1 MELGVCY
8 YPEHWPETTWKPD
21 AKRMKDIGLSWVR
34 VGEFAWKRL
43 EPTSGKFN
51 FGWLDRAIDNLGNA
65 GLNVMLGTPTATP
78 PKWLVD
84 KYNDIFQTDKNGHVR
99 GFGSRR
105 HYCHNSKSYNK
116 ETTRIVTVIA
126 KRYSKHEAVQAW
138 QTDNEYG
145 CHDTVRCYCDNCKR
159 DFRAWLKQKYKTVDV
174 LNEAWWNAFWSM
186 DYNSFDEIELPNL
199 TVTEPNPSHTLDF
212 YRFSSDSV
220 IRYNKLQVD
229 ILRKHSD
236 KPITHNAM
244 GFFGQYDHYKLAKD
258 LDAVT
263 WDNYPLGTLELA
275 FTSPSEISST
285 SVGSVSFPE
294 DFKNNYMR
302 SGYPDLI
309 SFNHDLYYGLKNK
322 PFWVIEQQPGQVNW
336 APTNPLP
343 APGVVRLWTHQAFA
357 HGADVVAYFRW
368 RAANGAQ
375 ETMHAGLNLFDGSP
389 DVATGEAKQ
398 VVNEIEELEQPDKR
412 RLQTTPRTVKNN
424 PLQPLVPL
432 DMDETK
438 IALLFDYENLWATS
452 IQPHSSTWNYF
463 ALQMTY
469 YTALRGLGFDV
480 AIVHPH
486 SGLSQY
492 KVVLAPALNMV
503 DGPLAKQLTDYVK
516 QGGQLVIGPRSG
528 FKTLTNKVH
537 APAPGPLAE
546 LMGVNIFRVDA
557 LRPGYKEYVKL
568 VDNSRNKGLAEPA
581 EVKPLAYGTWADLL
595 TPTTAKVLAT
605 YQSDAYKGIAAVTE
619 QKHSKGSCLTIGM
632 WAEVEGLRVLLEP
645 VLRRVGLEPL
655 NLPEGVR
662 VTRRGNLSYLLNF
675 NSSDVLLRLKGL
687 PKKVTKHGVTI
698 LPQKS

>member
-8 YPEHWPETTWKPD
+8 YPEHWPENTWKPD
-21 AKRMKDIGLSWVR
+21 TKRMKEIGLSWVR

-43 EPTSGKFN
+43 EPTSNKFT
-51 FGWLDRAIDNLGNA
+51 FDWLDRAIDNLGNA

-84 KYNDIFQTDKNGHVR
+84 KYDDVFQVDKNGHTR

-126 KRYSKHEAVQAW
+126 KRYSKHQAVQAW

-145 CHDTVRCYCDNCKR
+145 CHDTVRCYCDNCKLE
-159 DFRAWLKQKYKTVDV
+159 FRKWLKQKYKTIDA
-174 LNEAWWNAFWSM
+174 LNDAWWNAFWSM
-186 DYNSFDEIELPNL
+186 EYNSFAEVELPNL

-229 ILRKHSD
+229 ILRKFSD

-244 GFFGQYDHYKLAKD
+244 GFFGQYDHYKLAQD
-258 LDAVT
+258 LDAIT

-275 FTSPSEISST
+275 FTSPSEVSGTST
-285 SVGSVSFPE
+285 GSVSFPE
-294 DFKNNYMR
+294 DLKNKYMR

-389 DVATGEAKQ
+389 DVATHEAKQ
-398 VVNEIEELEQPDKR
+398 VVKEIEKLEQGEHR
-412 RLQTTPRTVKNN
+412 RIPPT
-424 PLQPLVPL
+424 PLVKGGKGS
-432 DMDETK
+432 EA
-438 IALLFDYENLWATS
+438 ALLFDYENLWAAS

-463 ALQMTY
+463 ALQMNY
-469 YTALRGLGFDV
+469 YTALRGLGLDV
-480 AIVHPH
+480 AIIHPR
-486 SGLSQY
+486 SELGNY

-503 DGPLAKQLTDYVK
+503 DESLAEHLTAYVK
-516 QGGQLVIGPRSG
+516 QGGQLVMGPRSG

-537 APAPGPLAE
+537 APAPGPLTE

-557 LRPGYKEYVKL
+557 LRPGYREYVKFG
-568 VDNSRNKGLAEPA
+568 RKRFT
-581 EVKPLAYGTWADLL
+581 YTTWADLL
-595 TPTTAKVLAT
+595 APTTAKVLAT
-605 YQSDAYKGIAAVTE
+605 YESDAYKGVAAVTQE
-619 QKHSKGSCLTIGM
+619 AHGKGSCLTIGM
-632 WAEVEGLRVLLEP
+632 WADVEGLRVLLAT
-645 VLRRVGLEPL
+645 VLKQAKIETVS
-655 NLPEGVR
+655 LPEGVR
-662 VTRRGNLSYLLNF
+662 LTKRGGSTYLLNF
-675 NSSDVLLRLKGL
+675 NSMNTPLNIKGL
-687 PKKVTKHGVTI
+687 PKKIAKYDVLIKMN
-698 LPQKS
+698 K

>member
-8 YPEHWPETTWKPD
+8 YPEHWREDTWKPD
-21 AKRMKDIGLSWVR
+21 AKRMKEIGLSWVR

-43 EPTSGKFN
+43 EPTPNKFN
-51 FGWLDRAIDNLGNA
+51 FDWLDRAIDNLGNA

-84 KYNDIFQTDKNGHVR
+84 KYDDIFQVDKNGHTR

-105 HYCHNSKSYNK
+105 HYCHNSKSYQK
-116 ETTRIVTVIA
+116 ETTRIVTLIA

-159 DFRAWLKQKYKTVDV
+159 DFRVWLKQKYKTIDA

-186 DYNSFDEIELPNL
+186 EYNSFAEVELPNL

-220 IRYNKLQVD
+220 IAYNKLQVD
-229 ILRKHSD
+229 LLRKYSD

-244 GFFGQYDHYKLAKD
+244 GFFGQYDHYKLAQD
-258 LDAVT
+258 LDAIT

-275 FTSPSEISST
+275 FTSPSEVSAT
-285 SVGSVSFPE
+285 SAGAISFPE
-294 DFKNNYMR
+294 ELKNNYML

-309 SFNHDLYYGLKNK
+309 SFNHDLYFGLKDK

-389 DVATGEAKQ
+389 DVATHEAKQ
-398 VVNEIEELEQPDKR
+398 VVSEIADLVQGEQRGIPP
-412 RLQTTPRTVKNN
+412 TPLIKGGRGDSSLTREAGED
-424 PLQPLVPL
+424 LVRK
-432 DMDETK
+432 EV
-438 IALLFDYENLWATS
+438 ALLFDYENLWATS
-452 IQPHSSTWNYF
+452 IQPHSSTWNYW
-463 ALQMTY
+463 ALQMNY
-469 YTALRGLGFDV
+469 YTALRGLGLDV
-480 AIVHPH
+480 AIIHPR
-486 SGLSQY
+486 SDLSRY

-503 DGPLAKQLTDYVK
+503 DDALANHLTAYIQ
-516 QGGQLVIGPRSG
+516 QGGQLVMGPRSG
-528 FKTLTNKVH
+528 FKTLTNRVH
-537 APAPGPLAE
+537 APAPGPLTE

-557 LRPGYKEYVKL
+557 LRPGYKEFIKVGRKKL
-568 VDNSRNKGLAEPA
+568 S
-581 EVKPLAYGTWADLL
+581 YTTWADLL
-595 TPTTAKVLAT
+595 TPTTANVLAT
-605 YQSDAYKGIAAVTE
+605 YESDAYKDVAAVTE
-619 QKHSKGSCLTIGM
+619 QNHGKGSCLTIGM
-632 WAEVEGLRVLLEP
+632 WVDVEGLRALLNP
-645 VLRRVGLEPL
+645 VLKRVGLETV

-662 VTRRGNLSYLLNF
+662 LTTRTNTNYLLNF
-675 NSSDVLLRLKGL
+675 NPSEVTLNLKGL
-687 PKKVTKHGVTI
+687 PKKIAKHDVI
-698 LPQKS
+698 MKK

>member
-8 YPEHWPETTWKPD
+8 YPEHWSEDTWKPD
-21 AKRMKDIGLSWVR
+21 AKRMKEIGLSWVR

-43 EPTSGKFN
+43 EPTPNKFN

-65 GLNVMLGTPTATP
+65 GLKVMLGTPTTTP

-84 KYNDIFQTDKNGHVR
+84 KYNDIFQVDKNGHVR

-105 HYCHNSKSYNK
+105 HYCHNSKSYQK
-116 ETTRIVTVIA
+116 ETTRIVTLIA
-126 KRYSKHEAVQAW
+126 KRYSSHQSVQAW

-145 CHDTVRCYCDNCKR
+145 CHDTVRCYCANCKR
-159 DFRAWLKQKYKTVDV
+159 DFRIWLKQKYKTIDA
-174 LNEAWWNAFWSM
+174 LNEAWWNTFWSM
-186 DYNSFDEIELPNL
+186 EYNSFDEVELPNL

-220 IRYNKLQVD
+220 IAYNKLQVD
-229 ILRKHSD
+229 ILRKYSD
-236 KPITHNAM
+236 KPVTHNAM
-244 GFFGQYDHYKLAKD
+244 GFFGQYDHYKLAQD
-258 LDAVT
+258 LDAIT

-275 FTSPSEISST
+275 FISPSEVSAT
-285 SVGSVSFPE
+285 SAGAISFPE
-294 DFKNNYMR
+294 DLKNKYMR

-309 SFNHDLYYGLKNK
+309 SFNHDLYYGLKDK

-389 DVATGEAKQ
+389 DVATAEAKQ
-398 VVNEIEELEQPDKR
+398 VIKELSAMTKTNIAIRQDK
-412 RLQTTPRTVKNN
+412 V
-424 PLQPLVPL
+424 
-432 DMDETK
+432 
-438 IALLFDYENLWATS
+438 ALLFDYENLWATS
-452 IQPHSSTWNYF
+452 VQPHSSTWNYW

-469 YTALRGLGFDV
+469 YTALRGLGLDV
-480 AIVHPH
+480 AIIHPR
-486 SGLSQY
+486 SDLNKY

-503 DGPLAKQLTDYVK
+503 DESLARHLFDYVK

-528 FKTLTNKVH
+528 FKTLTNRVH

-546 LMGVNIFRVDA
+546 LMGVKIFRVDA
-557 LRPGYKEYVKL
+557 LRPGYKEYIKL
-568 VDNSRNKGLAEPA
+568 RRKNKGFQ
-581 EVKPLAYGTWADLL
+581 PLAYTTWADLL

-605 YQSDAYKGIAAVTE
+605 YESNAYKNVAAVT
-619 QKHSKGSCLTIGM
+619 QQTHGKGSCLTIGL
-632 WAEVEGLRVLLEP
+632 WADANVLRELLSP
-645 VLRRVGLEPL
+645 VLKQAKIETV

-662 VTRRGNLSYLLNF
+662 VTTRANTNYLLNF
-675 NSSDVLLRLKGL
+675 NPSEVALNIKGL
-687 PKKVTKHGVTI
+687 PKKIAKHDAVITKT
-698 LPQKS
+698 KSKTQ